1 MKRKLQVYDQESF
14 ADVVAQIAKETDK
27 KVVARLLK
35 ELLTPAERCDIA
47 LRWRLLQ
54 MLSEGVSHRQ
64 ISRELGVSLCKIT
77 RGSKILKD
85 KDSVCRRILNHATII
100 AKR

>member
-1 MKRKLQVYDQESF
+1 MKRKLPVYDEKAF
-14 ADVVAQIAKETDK
+14 ADFVTRVAKESDKKTIAKLFD
-27 KVVARLLK
+27 

-54 MLSEGVSHRQ
+54 MLAEGVSHRT
-64 ISRELGVSLCKIT
+64 ISRELGISPCKIT

-85 KDSVCRRILNHATII
+85 KDSVCRKMFGRSSGI
-100 AKR
+100 